1 MRWVLAVVLLPML
14 AACRQDQA
22 AGPPEAVPPLAG
34 RAPAAVPVPVEAHSR
49 AYQYRSAALP
59 SPFEPS
65 VAGLVA
71 AADGRERQPLEQ
83 FRLAQLRMVGT
94 LATGGMEHA
103 LVADPSGTIH
113 RVAVGD
119 YLGADNGR
127 ITAISRQ
134 AIALRE
140 TVRDGPGGQGEGVA
154 WTSRTRTLALAVR
167 AERPDESA
175 ATAQPTASEAEGNRP
190 TTEARDDSASDE

>member
-1 MRWVLAVVLLPML
+1 MRPVLAVALLLVL
-14 AACRQDQA
+14 AACRQEQV
-22 AGPPEAVPPLAG
+22 GSPPAPVPPLPG
-34 RAPAAVPVPVEAHSR
+34 SAPAAVPVPVEAHSR
-49 AYQYRSAALP
+49 PYQYRSAALP

-65 VAGLVA
+65 VAGMVA

-94 LATGGMEHA
+94 LATSGVEHA

-119 YLGADNGR
+119 YLGTDNGR

-140 TVRDGPGGQGEGVA
+140 TVRDGPGGQDQHSA
-154 WTSRTRTLALAVR
+154 WTSRARTLALTVR
-167 AERPDESA
+167 AERPDEE
-175 ATAQPTASEAEGNRP
+175 ATAPPAPSGAEENRP